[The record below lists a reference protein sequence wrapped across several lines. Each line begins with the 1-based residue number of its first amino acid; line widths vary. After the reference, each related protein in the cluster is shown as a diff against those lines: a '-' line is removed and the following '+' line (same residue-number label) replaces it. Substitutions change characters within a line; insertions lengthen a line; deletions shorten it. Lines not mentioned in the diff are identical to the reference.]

1 MRTVYFIDTSILV
14 NLLDVDGHNESV
26 DAVQERF
33 RELEDST
40 DEMMLPWAAII
51 ETGNHIAQIKNGDRR
66 RLCAQ
71 RFSAMLQD
79 TIAERTP
86 WGYNEKKVSKDA
98 LRDMAK
104 CFPSYSVQHRMGWGD
119 LSILSECVAYR
130 KRVKKTAHVTI
141 WSLDTHLNNVENF
154 DDIKDILSKHQ
165 SMK

>member
-1 MRTVYFIDTSILV
+1 MKTVYFIDTSILV

-66 RLCAQ
+66 RVCAQ
-71 RFSAMLQD
+71 RFSEMLQD

-86 WGYNEKKVSKDA
+86 WGYNENKVSKDA
-98 LRDMAK
+98 LRDMAE
-104 CFPSYSVQHRMGWGD
+104 CFPSYSLQHRMGWGD